1 MTAESREA
9 RRRIEQPEVAR
20 VCHVHHAML
29 ELRDRPGQQL
39 VEAERCSKVERG
51 ELRAERRH
59 VDRRYDG
66 SAGYTLVSAQQL
78 ARKIVIPPRAFVAW
92 RKERRDRWH
101 RIVRC
106 GHVASCL
113 TRRVPS
119 YRDPSPLRC
128 PTGARQPQPT
138 ANWRRDEWRR
148 HATRAL
154 VSAADRCLEIRR
166 VARASAA
173 NERAR
178 ETRRTPARSRRRSTR
193 AAFRDSSPPCQREIA
208 PHRDG
213 THGTKHQRRTP
224 GDLDRTRTGRA
235 AAE

>member
-1 MTAESREA
+1 MHDA
-9 RRRIEQPEVAR
+9 V
-20 VCHVHHAML
+20 L
-29 ELRDRPGQQL
+29 ELLDHPGQQL
-39 VEAERCSKVERG
+39 VQSDRCTKIEGR

-66 SAGYTLVSAQQL
+66 SAGYALVRAQQL
-78 ARKIVIPPRAFVAW
+78 AREIVIPPHAFVAW
-92 RKERRDRWH
+92 RKERRDGWH

-106 GHVASCL
+106 RHVASCL

-119 YRDPSPLRC
+119 YRGPSPLRY
-128 PTGARQPQPT
+128 PTGARQPQLT
-138 ANWRRDEWRR
+138 ANWRRDEWQR

-154 VSAADRCLEIRR
+154 VSAADRCREIRR
-166 VARASAA
+166 VAHVSAA

-193 AAFRDSSPPCQREIA
+193 AVFRDSSPPCQREIA
-208 PHRDG
+208 RHRDG
-213 THGTKHQRRTP
+213 THGSKHHRRTP